1 MNKKDLIVKISKK
14 TGFSR
19 KETTKMM
26 AAFIDEV
33 GENLSQNKKIKLT
46 GFGTFFIKKR
56 KPRQIVHPRDAS
68 KLIQIEETYKP
79 TFKPTGKFLKK
90 IKS

>member
-1 MNKKDLIVKISKK
+1 MNKKDLITKISKK
-14 TGFSR
+14 TGFSYR
-19 KETTKMM
+19 ETTKMM
-26 AAFIDEV
+26 AVLIDEI
-33 GENLSQNKKIKLT
+33 GKTLSQNKKIKLT
-46 GFGTFFIKKR
+46 GFGTFFVSRR

-68 KLIQIEETYKP
+68 RLIHIDETYKP